1 MRTRAK
7 RKYVASDR
15 ARRENVLWHILY
27 LKTMQGGTSMK
38 TDIEIAQEAQMLP
51 ITEVVKEIGLT
62 ADDLELYGKYKAK
75 ISNEYLKK
83 IEGNKKGK
91 LILVTAINPTPAG
104 EGKTTTS
111 VGLGQAF
118 GKLGKKAIIALREPS
133 LGPCFGIKGGAAG
146 GGYAQV
152 VPMEDLNLHF
162 TGDFHAITS
171 ANNLLAALLDN
182 HIQQGNALRIDTRQI
197 VWKRCLDMNDRV
209 LRNVVVGLGSKT
221 DGFVREDHF
230 VITVAS
236 EIMAILCLATDLEDL
251 KDRLGKII
259 VAYDLDGKPVTAKDL
274 QAVGAMA
281 ALLKDAILPNV
292 IQTLEH
298 TPALVHGGP
307 FANIAH
313 GCNSVRATT
322 AALSMADYVVTE
334 AGFGADL
341 GAEKFFDI
349 KCRQAGLSP
358 DAVVLVATIR
368 ALKYNGGVPKTE
380 LSAENVEALEKGI
393 VNLEKHIENLQ
404 KYKVPVVVTLNSF
417 VTDSEAEIA
426 FVKQFCEERGCEFA
440 ISEVWEKGGEGGI
453 ALAEKVLK
461 TLEEKESHFEPLY
474 PSELPLTEKIETVA
488 KEIYG
493 AKGVNYTAAAK
504 KQLAKLTDLG
514 FGDLPVC
521 MAKTQYSLSDDPAL
535 LGRPKDFDI
544 TVREAYVS
552 AGAGFVVVLTGA
564 VMTMPGLPK
573 QPAAFGI
580 DVDESGKITGLF

>member
-1 MRTRAK
+1 
-7 RKYVASDR
+7 
-15 ARRENVLWHILY
+15 
-27 LKTMQGGTSMK
+27 MK
-38 TDIEIAQEAQMLP
+38 TDIEIAQEAVMEP
-51 ITEVVKEIGLT
+51 ITSVAAGIGID

-75 ISNEYLKK
+75 LSEEFLKK
-83 IEGNKKGK
+83 IQARPNGK

-104 EGKTTTS
+104 EGKTTTT
-111 VGLGQAF
+111 VGLGEAF
-118 GKLGKKAIIALREPS
+118 GRMGKKAVIALREPS

-152 VPMEDLNLHF
+152 VPMEELNLHF

-182 HIQQGNALRIDTRQI
+182 HIQQGNELGIDTRQI
-197 VWKRCLDMNDRV
+197 VWKRCEDMNDRV
-209 LRNVVVGLGSKT
+209 LRNIVVGLGNKT
-221 DGFVREDHF
+221 DGYVREDHF

-236 EIMAILCLATDLEDL
+236 EIMA
-251 KDRLGKII
+251 
-259 VAYDLDGKPVTAKDL
+259 
-274 QAVGAMA
+274 
-281 ALLKDAILPNV
+281 ALLKDALKPNL

-313 GCNSVRATT
+313 GCNSVRATK
-322 AALSMADYVVTE
+322 AAMKMADYCITE

-349 KCRQAGLSP
+349 KCRKAGLTP

-368 ALKYNGGVPKTE
+368 ALKYNGGVAKAD
-380 LSAENVEALEKGI
+380 LGAENLDALKKGI

-404 KYKVPVVVTLNSF
+404 KYGVPVVVTLNSF
-417 VTDSEAEIA
+417 ITDSAAETA
-426 FVKQFCEERGCEFA
+426 YVRDFCEARGCEFA
-440 ISEVWEKGGEGGI
+440 LSEVWEKGGEGGI

-461 TLEEKESHFEPLY
+461 AMEEKENDFHVLYEDEMPLAD
-474 PSELPLTEKIETVA
+474 KITKIA

-493 AKGVNYTAAAK
+493 ASGVNFAPAAV
-504 KQLAKLTDLG
+504 KQLKRLTELG
-514 FGDLPVC
+514 FGNLPVC
-521 MAKTQYSLSDDPAL
+521 MAKNQYSLSDDPTL
-535 LGRPKDFDI
+535 LGRPSGFELN
-544 TVREAYVS
+544 VREAYVS

-573 QPAAFGI
+573 APAAYNI
-580 DVDESGKITGLF
+580 DVDNNGKITGLF

>member
-1 MRTRAK
+1 MNIHK
-7 RKYVASDR
+7 
-15 ARRENVLWHILY
+15 EN
-27 LKTMQGGTSMK
+27 SMK

-349 KCRQAGLSP
+349 KCRQASLSP

-368 ALKYNGGVPKTE
+368 ALKYNGGVPKAE

-504 KQLAKLTDLG
+504 KQLAKLTELG

-521 MAKTQYSLSDDPAL
+521 MAKTQYSLSDDPTL